1 MICQVTLQAIQDS
14 REVVYATAKKTPLV
28 DSAHCSNLVG
38 YPVYFKLENLQRTG
52 SFKIRGASYKLD
64 KLAKAGNTRAVMA
77 ISAGNHAQGI
87 ALASH
92 LNGIQSTV
100 FMPENAPLA
109 KIHATRSYGAEVR
122 TVGQNFQEAGQYA
135 FEWLKQ
141 NPVEFIS
148 PFDDDDIITGQG
160 TCGLELFEQL
170 PEVETV
176 VIPVGGGGLS
186 SGMAI
191 ALKALKPSIKIIGV
205 QAEAVPSMFKSYHQG
220 KLVKPTYRPT
230 IADGIAIKEPAQR
243 NFEVLR
249 HYLDD
254 MVTVSEDAISH
265 ALFFAIQYKRIIG
278 EGAGVVGLAALL
290 EGKIKAQGPTAI
302 VISGGNIDV
311 KLLDSIINKG
321 MHNIG
326 RFLTLK
332 TLISDAPGSLKKV
345 LNLLAKTKANV
356 MHVEHARFRAN
367 IPLSQTEV
375 EFELEI
381 RDADHAQEIM
391 DVLEQSGY
399 KAQRV

>member
-1 MICQVTLQAIQDS
+1 MICQVNLQAIQDS
-14 REVVYATAKKTPLV
+14 REVVYATAKRTPLV
-28 DSAHCSNLVG
+28 DSAHCSELMG
-38 YPVYFKLENLQRTG
+38 FPVYFKLENLQRTG

-64 KLAKAGNTRAVMA
+64 KLSKAGQTQAVMA

-87 ALASH
+87 ALASR
-92 LNGIQSTV
+92 LNDIHSTV

-122 TVGQNFQEAGQYA
+122 TVGKNFQEASEAA
-135 FEWLKQ
+135 FEWLAHH
-141 NPVEFIS
+141 PVEFIS

-160 TCGLELFEQL
+160 TCGLEILEQL

-186 SGMAI
+186 AGMAI
-191 ALKALKPSIKIIGV
+191 AIKALKPSVKIIGV
-205 QAEAVPSMFKSYHQG
+205 QAAAVPSMYKSYHQG
-220 KLVKPTYRPT
+220 KLMKPTYRHT
-230 IADGIAIKEPAQR
+230 IADGIAIKVPAQR
-243 NFEVLR
+243 NFEVLH

-254 MVTVSEDAISH
+254 MVVVSEDAISH
-265 ALFFAIQYKRIIG
+265 ALFFAIQYKRIIA

-290 EGKIKAQGPTAI
+290 EGKIKATGPTAI
-302 VISGGNIDV
+302 VVSGGNIDV

-332 TLISDAPGSLKKV
+332 TLISDAPGSLKRI

-356 MHVEHARFRAN
+356 MHVEHARFRSN

-375 EFELEI
+375 ELELEI
-381 RDADHAQEIM
+381 RDEEHAEEIM
-391 DVLEQSGY
+391 KAMLRGGY
-399 KAQRV
+399 KVERV